1 MILSSS
7 HRFRYTIA
15 EWKKIFHD
23 RNIRIDLLTLLEDVV
38 AKVNHRYTRKDEI
51 LGQIVRQGLQT
62 EEIVIIDDDKSL
74 NELPQALKSRLVF
87 TSPYSGLTEKNL
99 HILKNILNR

>member
-1 MILSSS
+1 
-7 HRFRYTIA
+7 
-15 EWKKIFHD
+15 
-23 RNIRIDLLTLLEDVV
+23 
-38 AKVNHRYTRKDEI
+38 
-51 LGQIVRQGLQT
+51 VRQGLQT

-74 NELPQALKSRLVF
+74 NELPQALKSRLVL